1 MTNEEFQ
8 RTVLEQLVSMN
19 NRFDKLDGHMGNIEG
34 RIDKLDSRMDKLEQ
48 RLEEESVK
56 NAKRSDAVDRGFE
69 DVIAMLTLMQEDIRR
84 LDAKTDIVNERA
96 FENEADI
103 RLLKRIAR

>member
-19 NRFDKLDGHMGNIEG
+19 NRFDKLDGRM
-34 RIDKLDSRMDKLEQ
+34 DKLDGRMDKLEQ

>member
-19 NRFDKLDGHMGNIEG
+19 NRFDKLDG
-34 RIDKLDSRMDKLEQ
+34 RIDRFEGCMTKLEQ
-48 RLEEESVK
+48 RLGEESVK
-56 NAKRSDAVDRGFE
+56 NAKRFDAVDRGFE
-69 DVIAMLTLMQEDIRR
+69 DVISMLTLMQEDIRR